1 MTPRI
6 TVGISVY
13 NAAGTVAA
21 AISSVLAQTFWE
33 WELLLIDDGS
43 TDGSAEILAS
53 VDDPRVRVY
62 ADGENRGLVHRLNQM
77 VALARAP
84 FFGRMDGDDLM
95 HPERLARQFACMQ
108 DSPGLELC
116 GAAVYVMDER
126 GAVYGIRGDD
136 PSGRFQGVRSG
147 FIHPTLMGRTEWFRR
162 NPYDAAYVRA
172 EDQELWARADAATP
186 CRLIR
191 EPLLFYREP
200 LSPQVLKYRASCR
213 TARKILRRYGPE
225 RLGPIGTG
233 AALLGC
239 YGKELLYAGCAA
251 AGATAWLVRRRN
263 RPCTTEEHRA
273 AEAVLSHLR
282 RQASV
287 LVRIPVARQ
296 CTK

>member
-21 AISSVLAQTFWE
+21 AICSVQAQTFPD

-43 TDGSAEILAS
+43 TDGSAEILAC
-53 VDDPRVRVY
+53 VDDPRVQVH
-62 ADGENRGLVHRLNQM
+62 ADGVNRGLAHRLNQM
-77 VALARAP
+77 VAMAGAP
-84 FFGRMDGDDLM
+84 FFARMDADDLM
-95 HPERLARQFACMQ
+95 HPERLAHQLACLQ
-108 DSPGLELC
+108 TAPGLSLC
-116 GAAVYVMDER
+116 GTAAYVMDEH

-136 PSGRFQGVRSG
+136 PHGRFQGVRSG

-162 NPYDAAYVRA
+162 NSYDTDYVRA
-172 EDQELWARADAATP
+172 EDLELWQRADAATP
-186 CRLIR
+186 CRLLR

-200 LSPQVLKYRASCR
+200 LSPPLAKYGASCR
-213 TARKILRRYGPE
+213 TTRKILRRYGPE
-225 RLGPIGTG
+225 RLGPAGTG
-233 AALLGC
+233 AALLRC

-263 RPCTTEEHRA
+263 RPCTEEELRT

-287 LVRIPVARQ
+287 LVRVPLARQ

>member
-13 NAAGTVAA
+13 NAAGTVAN
-21 AISSVLAQTFWE
+21 AISSVQTQTFVD

-53 VDDPRVRVY
+53 VDDPRVRLY
-62 ADGENRGLVHRLNQM
+62 ADGVNRGLVHRLNQM
-77 VALARAP
+77 VELARAP
-84 FFGRMDGDDLM
+84 FFARMDADDLM

-116 GAAVYVMDER
+116 GTAVYVMDEG

-136 PSGRFQGVRSG
+136 PPWSFQGVRSG
-147 FIHPTLMGRTEWFRR
+147 FIHPTVIGRTEWFRR
-162 NPYDAAYVRA
+162 NAYDAAYVRA

-200 LSPQVLKYRASCR
+200 LSPQVPKYRASCR
-213 TARKILRRYGPE
+213 TTRKILRRYGPE
-225 RLGPIGTG
+225 RLGPTGTG

-263 RPCTTEEHRA
+263 RPCTEEELRT